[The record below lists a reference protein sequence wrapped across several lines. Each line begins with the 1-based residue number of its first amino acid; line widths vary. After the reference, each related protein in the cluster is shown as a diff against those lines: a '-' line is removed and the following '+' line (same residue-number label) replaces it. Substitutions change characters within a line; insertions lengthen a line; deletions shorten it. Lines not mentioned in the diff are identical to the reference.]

1 MIEDFKKRRTI
12 RKYTQQEVSDA
23 LLNELLG
30 AAAHAST
37 TGNMQLYSVVV
48 TRDQAKKNALA
59 PAHFNQP
66 TFTGAPVVLTFC
78 ADNNR
83 FNKWCE
89 QRKAVPGYNNVLSF
103 STAAIDT
110 LLLAQAFAT
119 LAEEAGLGICFLG
132 TTTYN
137 APQIAQVLGLPK
149 YVVPI
154 TTITVGYP
162 AEDPEVQ
169 DRIPTEGFIHHE
181 TYKDYTPADIDR
193 LYTYKEN
200 LPVNQ
205 EFVRVNNKETLAQ
218 IFTDIRYT
226 KKDGDLFSDIFQDF
240 VADQYEI
247 ND

>member
-1 MIEDFKKRRTI
+1 MIQDFKKRRTI
-12 RKYTQQEVSDA
+12 RKYTQQEVSNQ
-23 LLNELLG
+23 LLTELLE
-30 AAAHAST
+30 AASHAST
-37 TGNMQLYSVVV
+37 TGNMQLYSVVI
-48 TRDQAKKNALA
+48 TRDEQKKAELA

-89 QRKAVPGYNNVLSF
+89 QRKAVPGYNNMLSF

-137 APQIAQVLGLPK
+137 APQIAHALNLPE

-162 AEDPEVQ
+162 AENPEVQ
-169 DRIPTEGFIHHE
+169 DRIPVGGFVHQE
-181 TYKDYTPADIDR
+181 TYHDYTEKEIDDIFA
-193 LYTYKEN
+193 YKES
-200 LPVNQ
+200 LPANQ
-205 EFVRVNNKETLAQ
+205 EFVKNNHKETLAQ

-226 KKDGDLFSDIFQDF
+226 KEAGEAFSKVFREFIIKQFKIDD
-240 VADQYEI
+240 
-247 ND
+247 